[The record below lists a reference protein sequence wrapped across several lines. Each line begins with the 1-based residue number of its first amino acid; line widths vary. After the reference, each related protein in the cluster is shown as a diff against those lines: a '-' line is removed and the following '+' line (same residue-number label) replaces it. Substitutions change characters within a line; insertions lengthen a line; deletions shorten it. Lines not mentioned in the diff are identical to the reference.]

1 MNTRKR
7 SGLHPIT
14 DPEQLALIKKEF
26 RIVSEAIEPMMQN
39 LERLQKGRLRVWIES
54 LWSKVCSAA
63 HSIAEAF
70 R

>member
-1 MNTRKR
+1 MTIQKR
-7 SGLHPIT
+7 PE
-14 DPEQLALIKKEF
+14 PEQLAKLDEEF
-26 RIVSEAIEPMMQN
+26 RIISEAIEPMMQN

-54 LWSKVCSAA
+54 LWSKACSAA